1 MDWDLGRYERIAQD
15 LMPAA
20 RAVVERASPRA
31 GERVLDIGCGTGN
44 AALLA
49 AARGALATG
58 VDPAERLLALARAR
72 AAERGLSASF
82 MAGSAE
88 ALPLADASADV
99 ALSVFGVIFAPEA
112 LAAAGEILRVCAPS
126 ARVVLC
132 AWLPGG
138 AIGEVIALRRGAL
151 EAARSAPAP
160 APPAPFPW
168 HEREALE
175 RLLGPHGFT
184 LFMQESDLV
193 FQAASVE
200 RFLEGELREHPM
212 WLEAR
217 RILAPGAMSELRERA
232 LAVLRSAN
240 EASSAFRVRSRYVIV
255 SAARG

>member
-1 MDWDLGRYERIAQD
+1 MDWGLGRYERIAQG

-58 VDPAERLLALARAR
+58 VDPAERLLVLARAG

-99 ALSVFGVIFAPEA
+99 ALSVFGIIFAPDA
-112 LAAAGEILRVCAPS
+112 LAAAGEITRVCARS

-138 AIGEVIALRRGAL
+138 AIGEVMALRRGAL

-160 APPAPFPW
+160 APFPW

-175 RLLGPHGFT
+175 QIFGPHGFT
-184 LFMQESDLV
+184 LSMQESDLA
-193 FQAASVE
+193 FQAPSVE
-200 RFLEGELREHPM
+200 GFLEGELREHPM
-212 WLEAR
+212 WIEAR
-217 RILAPGAMSELRERA
+217 RILAPEAMSELRERA
-232 LAVLRSAN
+232 LAILRSAN